1 LEAKCTPTARSL
13 CPQTQTPLSLSLSLS
28 LTHTHALSHHP
39 QVRGF
44 EAKYRDD
51 LRKTE
56 AENDELSKEA
66 ESAMVVISKTARAL
80 TAKAAAVE
88 PHPELVSAQAM
99 LQQYI
104 TKYSLP

>member
-1 LEAKCTPTARSL
+1 M
-13 CPQTQTPLSLSLSLS
+13 
-28 LTHTHALSHHP
+28 
-39 QVRGF
+39 RGF